1 MRNNQTN
8 QTNQTGQANNVVSGA
23 MFPSNGIVTGQLP
36 PRQANGASQQPTMQF
51 PSYGANVPPHATPQ
65 YYQQNMQYGMP
76 QYSAPQAGQPSGM
89 PNAPLYNDVYGTYN
103 QQANTSTNATKKN
116 DPQLSVRN
124 LLIGGLI
131 TFALILVIFAVIVVP
146 PLMRPSSKSY
156 NESAQSIESI
166 SSVINSTDPASI
178 LKGFNEFQK
187 NITDEQFTQ
196 SRNELTTFRNSLNTA
211 VVSAQGSLAIKK
223 DASAN
228 KQLIDI
234 VSKYQAFDQDLS
246 VMSNVYDAL
255 SPVLS
260 NIRAFNVAIALPTAD
275 DKAINKLNN
284 DTDTIANKFSGF
296 NTSDHDVDLAFNQ
309 AAQAYKDVASAAK
322 KRFAKA
328 PDAADAMNA
337 ADNNMKKFDLQKRG
351 MIEKL
356 VKHRTDLGKALRDLS
371 GYLEDKAGH

>member
-1 MRNNQTN
+1 MRNNQPN
-8 QTNQTGQANNVVSGA
+8 QTSQPNQVNNVVSNS

-36 PRQANGASQQPTMQF
+36 PQQANGMGQQQSGMPLS
-51 PSYGANVPPHATPQ
+51 SYGANTPPQAMPQ
-65 YYQQNMQYGMP
+65 YYQQNVQYDMP
-76 QYSAPQAGQPSGM
+76 QYGVPQAGRPNVM

-103 QQANTSTNATKKN
+103 QQDNTNTTKKN

-146 PLMRPSSKSY
+146 PLMRPSNKSY

-223 DASAN
+223 DANAN
-228 KQLIDI
+228 KQLTDI

-246 VMSNVYDAL
+246 VISNVYDAL

-260 NIRAFNVAIALPTAD
+260 NIRSFNATIAQPAAD
-275 DKAINKLNN
+275 DKVINKLNN

-328 PDAADAMNA
+328 PDAADAMNV

-356 VKHRTDLGKALRDLS
+356 VKHRTDFSKALRDLS

>member
-8 QTNQTGQANNVVSGA
+8 QTSQPNQVNNVVSNS

-36 PRQANGASQQPTMQF
+36 PQQANGMGQQQSGVPLS
-51 PSYGANVPPHATPQ
+51 SYGANTPPQAMPQ

-76 QYSAPQAGQPSGM
+76 QYGVPQAGQPNVV

-103 QQANTSTNATKKN
+103 QQDNTNTTKKN

-146 PLMRPSSKSY
+146 PLMRPSNKSY

-223 DASAN
+223 DANAN
-228 KQLIDI
+228 KQLTDI

-246 VMSNVYDAL
+246 VISNVYDAL

-260 NIRAFNVAIALPTAD
+260 NIRSFNATIAQPAAD
-275 DKAINKLNN
+275 DKVINKLNN

-328 PDAADAMNA
+328 PDAADAMNV

-356 VKHRTDLGKALRDLS
+356 VKHRTDFSKALRDLS

>member
-1 MRNNQTN
+1 MRNNQPN
-8 QTNQTGQANNVVSGA
+8 QTSQPNQVNNVVSNS

-36 PRQANGASQQPTMQF
+36 PQQANSMGQQQSGVPLS
-51 PSYGANVPPHATPQ
+51 SYGANTPPQA
-65 YYQQNMQYGMP
+65 MP
-76 QYSAPQAGQPSGM
+76 QYGVPQAGQPNVM

-103 QQANTSTNATKKN
+103 QQDNTNTTKKN

-146 PLMRPSSKSY
+146 PLMRPSNKSY

-223 DASAN
+223 DANAN
-228 KQLIDI
+228 KQLTDI

-246 VMSNVYDAL
+246 VISNVYDAL

-260 NIRAFNVAIALPTAD
+260 NIRSFNATIAQPAAD
-275 DKAINKLNN
+275 DKVINKLNN

-328 PDAADAMNA
+328 PDAADAMNV

-356 VKHRTDLGKALRDLS
+356 VKHRTDFSKALRDLS